1 MQLPVAFIVGG
12 GSCRSRQLPT
22 PSPRPGSSGLWH
34 RLCSGSAFAFTPV
47 AAWQETT
54 LRGVVADDVTGV
66 VIPSATVSLVGTSL
80 QGRTGA
86 DGLFALT
93 GVPAGAGSIRVQATG
108 YATVVQE
115 FELPAGDGLFIP
127 VDLPSLRTILGGILV
142 AVDAEDDGDRGV
154 ARTAFDLV
162 AAEVP
167 GLSNNTGV
175 VGLSNRPILLRGVN
189 SIALSSEPVIYLDG
203 VRLRG
208 GRGAAMDVLSKI
220 PAVDVRR
227 IRILRGPAS
236 TMIEGSANGVI
247 YVETKAGPEGG

>member
-1 MQLPVAFIVGG
+1 MSQPAGPSVKRVSRLVRTFAPALLGTVLLSAPV
-12 GSCRSRQLPT
+12 S
-22 PSPRPGSSGLWH
+22 
-34 RLCSGSAFAFTPV
+34 
-47 AAWQETT
+47 AWQETT
-54 LRGVVADDVTGV
+54 LRGVVADDVTGL
-66 VIPSATVSLVGTSL
+66 VIPAATVSLVGTSL

-93 GVPAGAGSIRVQATG
+93 GVPSGAGSIRVQATG

-115 FELPAGDGLFIP
+115 FELTPGDGLFIA
-127 VDLPSLRTILGGILV
+127 VDLPSMPTLLRGILV
-142 AVDAEDDGDRGV
+142 MANAEETDANI
-154 ARTAFDLV
+154 ARTAADLV

-167 GLSNNTGV
+167 GLSNNTGI
-175 VGLSNRPILLRGVN
+175 VGLSNTPILLRGVN

-236 TMIEGSANGVI
+236 TMVEGSANGVI
-247 YVETKAGPEGG
+247 YVETKAGPGGG